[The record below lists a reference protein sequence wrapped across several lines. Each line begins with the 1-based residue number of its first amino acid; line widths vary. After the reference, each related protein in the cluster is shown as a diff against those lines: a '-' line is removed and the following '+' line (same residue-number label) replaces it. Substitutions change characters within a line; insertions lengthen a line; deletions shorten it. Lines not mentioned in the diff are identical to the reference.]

1 MPKNILI
8 FSDGTGQEGGLR
20 PDQHLSN
27 IYKLYRA
34 TRVCAENEIDPS
46 TQIAYYDPGLGTN
59 RDEGRLRFRFVQKI
73 RKAISAGL
81 GVGISRN
88 IADCYEAILR
98 HYEPGDRV
106 FLFGFSRGAYTA
118 RCVAGV
124 MNLCG
129 VPTQEPSGGPLP
141 RSGKA
146 LRATADEAVKKVYEH
161 GAGRDRAK
169 FEPEREEQ
177 ARRFR
182 AKYGADN
189 NGVANVAPYFIG
201 VFDTVAA
208 LGAKGIKRFI
218 INALIVT
225 VALLASALLAWGL
238 SAVGLPFGLSF
249 WSCLA
254 TVILLIGLMALNSS
268 LRVITDYPS
277 KGQFRWH
284 LAGFHSGF
292 YDRFLDPHVRY
303 ARHALA
309 IDETRED
316 FARVP
321 WGVKGTQPPRD
332 SGEPEWLIQLWF
344 AGCHSDIGG
353 SYAED
358 ESRLSDISLT
368 WILEEAMSLPN
379 PILLDRSKLH
389 PFPDPGG
396 MQHSEVWAMR
406 DSYPTWIPY
415 KFAWKE
421 RPRVEALGAPWHPSV
436 LQRFALPTV
445 LYCGIQGPY
454 RPSTLRSDSRVS
466 KYYEA
471 MGAETTT

>member
-1 MPKNILI
+1 M
-8 FSDGTGQEGGLR
+8 
-20 PDQHLSN
+20 
-27 IYKLYRA
+27 
-34 TRVCAENEIDPS
+34 
-46 TQIAYYDPGLGTN
+46 
-59 RDEGRLRFRFVQKI
+59 
-73 RKAISAGL
+73 SAGL

-88 IADCYEAILR
+88 IADCYAAILR
-98 HYEPGDRV
+98 HYELGDRV

-129 VPTQEPSGGPLP
+129 VPTRDPNGGPLP

-146 LRATADEAVKKVYEH
+146 LRAIADEAVKKVYEH

-218 INALIVT
+218 INASIMIG
-225 VALLASALLAWGL
+225 ALLTSVLVAWCL
-238 SAVGLPFGLSF
+238 STIGLSF
-249 WSCLA
+249 ALSFWGCLA
-254 TVILLIGLMALNSS
+254 AVILLIGLRTLKSS

-277 KGQFRWH
+277 KGRFRWH
-284 LAGFHSGF
+284 FAGFHSGF
-292 YDRFLDPHVRY
+292 YDQYLDARVRY

-321 WGVKGTQPPRD
+321 WGVKGAHPPRNP
-332 SGEPEWLIQLWF
+332 GEPEWLVQLWF

-358 ESRLSDISLT
+358 ESRLSDIPLT
-368 WILEEAMSLPN
+368 WMLEQAMSLPN
-379 PILLDRSKLH
+379 PILLDQSKLH
-389 PFPDPGG
+389 PFPDSGG
-396 MQHSEVWAMR
+396 MQHSEVWAMQ

-421 RPRVEALGAPWHPSV
+421 RPRVEALGAIWHPSV

-445 LYCGIQGPY
+445 LYCGIRGPY
-454 RPSTLRSDSRVS
+454 RPLTLRLDPRVS

-471 MGAETTT
+471 TAAEVKA

>member
-8 FSDGTGQEGGLR
+8 FSDGTGQEGALR

-27 IYKLYRA
+27 VYKLYRA
-34 TRVCAENEIDPS
+34 TRACTENEIDPS
-46 TQIAYYDPGLGTN
+46 NQIAFYDAGLGTN
-59 RDEGRLRFRFVQKI
+59 RDEGRLRVRFLQRV
-73 RKAISAGL
+73 RKGISAGL

-98 HYEPGDRV
+98 HYKPGDRI

-129 VPTQEPSGGPLP
+129 VPTRGPNGGPLLC
-141 RSGKA
+141 RGKA
-146 LRATADEAVKKVYEH
+146 LRTIADEAVKKVYEH

-189 NGVANVAPYFIG
+189 NGVTNVAPYFIG

-218 INALIVT
+218 INASIMAG
-225 VALLASALLAWGL
+225 ALLTSALLAWGL
-238 SAVGLPFGLSF
+238 DAIGLPFKRSF
-249 WSCLA
+249 WVCLA
-254 TVILLIGLMALNSS
+254 AIVLLIGLMTLKSS
-268 LRVITDYPS
+268 LRVIRDYPS
-277 KGQFRWH
+277 KGRFRWH

-292 YDRFLDPHVRY
+292 YDRFLSTSVRY

-316 FARVP
+316 FARFP
-321 WGVKGTQPPRD
+321 WGVKGANPSREPN
-332 SGEPEWLIQLWF
+332 EPEWLIQLWF

-358 ESRLSDISLT
+358 ESRLSDVSLT
-368 WILEEAMSLPN
+368 WMLEQALSLPH
-379 PILLDRSKLH
+379 PIRLDRCKLDL
-389 PFPDPGG
+389 FPDSGG
-396 MQHSEVWAMR
+396 IQHSEVWAMR
-406 DSYPTWIPY
+406 DSYPAWIPY
-415 KFAWKE
+415 KFVWKE
-421 RPRVEALGAPWHPSV
+421 SPRVEACGAPWHPSV
-436 LQRFALPTV
+436 LERFALPTV
-445 LYCGIQGPY
+445 LSCDCEGPY
-454 RPSTLRSDSRVS
+454 RPSTLRSDPRVS
-466 KYYEA
+466 HYYDSMSA
-471 MGAETTT
+471 QHR